1 MSTEARV
8 VLFAWVAM
16 SQAQATSTP
25 PPQMRPAARLA
36 RWSPPPP
43 GRSTRGSGLIG
54 WRALG
59 ANNRELGRSMHPS
72 ADVTS
77 ALEAVEWVRGG
88 IGRAVTKTLREAGLG
103 CSWRIM
109 IDGEAAAVSS
119 RRYQR
124 QRECAYSLEQFLEWF
139 PSAVIMPP
147 PPALLRTSDAG
158 RRRTVPLARPVVVL
172 PQTVQS
178 VKNCEAL

>member
-43 GRSTRGSGLIG
+43 ARSTRGSGLIG

-59 ANNRELGRSMHPS
+59 ANNRELGRSVHPS
-72 ADVTS
+72 ADITS
-77 ALEAVEWVRGG
+77 ALQAVEWVRGG
-88 IGRAVTKTLREAGLG
+88 IDRAVTKTVREAGLG

-109 IDGEAAAVSS
+109 IDGEGAAMSS

-139 PSAVIMPP
+139 PSAAVMPP
-147 PPALLRTSDAG
+147 APALLRTSDAG
-158 RRRTVPLARPVVVL
+158 RPRMLPLARRTTVVL

-178 VKNCEAL
+178 AKNCEA